1 MTDDVNTGPATPA
14 KEVLLRQQEQPLKEI
29 SIESL
34 LPLNDHAIDL
44 EKADSRRRA
53 NRKAA
58 GDESKEDDK
67 DWNKHLSES
76 SLFSNE
82 EGKFASAFNELPEK
96 GREMLKVAACLGGS
110 FDMRLL
116 EVATSTSGGVLSI
129 YLEMALHREIIKEN
143 KNGLYSFAS
152 EDAEKEVYALIPA
165 TDRQKLH
172 LSIGRSLV
180 QKLPHVEL
188 ERNIFPVLLQ
198 FHCAESI
205 MTSQRER
212 NAIAVLCLRGT
223 HCAVAV
229 SDFRAA
235 CNYAEFGILLLPD
248 DCWKDEYDLT
258 LALYNASA
266 EVCHCVADYKRVHEL
281 VDIVLE
287 HARCFQDSLRA
298 RAARVH
304 SLSSSYKITEALEEG
319 LDILRHLG
327 ENFPYKKLRKYHAV
341 IEFVRTKRLLR
352 GKTNEMIL
360 RMPPMEN
367 PDKIAAMQML
377 NLIFPNAF
385 HVEPVLFVLIAL
397 RLVRL
402 SERFGLTAVSS
413 VGFAAY
419 SSFVANFNKDK
430 TEGYRY
436 SDLSLQLIGKFRAR
450 EFMPRVYFFLYSETM
465 THKYDLRTL
474 CSHLYR
480 GYQVGLETGDIEFA
494 LVNSNMCFG
503 YMLLSGQSLERV
515 EEKTTEFYD
524 TALLYKQETTL
535 GTMRPALKCLHILMG
550 KVERPTGFAFSAD
563 LTRSEEAKDEAAI
576 WIIHFMQLM
585 ISYFFGDYNTAAQ
598 EAEAMEA
605 MLRLHLHP
613 GFSSLLVA
621 YCLALLTMANNCHGR
636 ARRELLK
643 KVRRSMKR
651 LEQFSSY
658 IPENALHKLSLVQ
671 AELAVVN
678 GDLGQA
684 RGKYLVAIS
693 LASELDD
700 LAMRAIG
707 CERFAVFVKS
717 QGDGIGALH
726 RFQEAHEAY
735 KKWGAIAKVK
745 QMEKE
750 MPELVSE
757 ESNIILL

>member
-1 MTDDVNTGPATPA
+1 
-14 KEVLLRQQEQPLKEI
+14 
-29 SIESL
+29 
-34 LPLNDHAIDL
+34 
-44 EKADSRRRA
+44 
-53 NRKAA
+53 
-58 GDESKEDDK
+58 
-67 DWNKHLSES
+67 
-76 SLFSNE
+76 
-82 EGKFASAFNELPEK
+82 
-96 GREMLKVAACLGGS
+96 
-110 FDMRLL
+110 
-116 EVATSTSGGVLSI
+116 
-129 YLEMALHREIIKEN
+129 
-143 KNGLYSFAS
+143 
-152 EDAEKEVYALIPA
+152 
-165 TDRQKLH
+165 
-172 LSIGRSLV
+172 
-180 QKLPHVEL
+180 
-188 ERNIFPVLLQ
+188 
-198 FHCAESI
+198 
-205 MTSQRER
+205 MTSQTER

-229 SDFRAA
+229 SDFCAA
-235 CNYAEFGILLLPD
+235 CNYAEFGILLLPQ
-248 DCWKDEYDLT
+248 DCWKDEYDLS

-281 VDIVLE
+281 VDIVLK
-287 HARCFQDSLRA
+287 HARCFRDSLRA

-327 ENFPYKKLRKYHAV
+327 EIFPSKPRKYHALF
-341 IEFVRTKRLLR
+341 EFVRTKRLLR

-360 RMPPMEN
+360 RMPSMEN

-377 NLIFPNAF
+377 NLIFPNSF
-385 HVEPVLFVLIAL
+385 HVDPILFVLIAL
-397 RLVRL
+397 RIVRL
-402 SERFGLTAVSS
+402 SVRSGLTAVSS

-419 SSFVANFNKDK
+419 SSFLANFHKDK

-436 SDLSLQLIGKFRAR
+436 SDLSLQLIGKFHAR
-450 EFMPRVYFFLYSETM
+450 EFVPRVYFFLYSETM

-480 GYQVGLETGDIEFA
+480 GFQVGLETGDVEFA

-503 YMLLSGQSLERV
+503 YMLLSGQSIERV

-550 KVERPTGFAFSAD
+550 KVERPTGFAFSQD
-563 LTRSEEAKDEAAI
+563 LARSEEAKDEAAI

-585 ISYFFGDYNTAAQ
+585 LSYIFGDYNTAAR
-598 EAEAMEA
+598 EAKAMEA

-621 YCLALLTMANNCHGR
+621 YCLSLLAIANDCHGR
-636 ARRELLK
+636 ARRQLLTKVGRCMK
-643 KVRRSMKR
+643 K

-658 IPENALHKLSLVQ
+658 IPENSLHKLSLVQ

-700 LAMRAIG
+700 LAMRAVA
-707 CERFAVFVKS
+707 CERFAVFIKS
-717 QGDGIGALH
+717 QGDGTSALH
-726 RFQEAHEAY
+726 RFREAHEAY
-735 KKWGAIAKVK
+735 KRWGAIAKVK
-745 QMEKE
+745 QMDKE
-750 MPELVSE
+750 MPELLSE
-757 ESNIILL
+757 ESNIILC